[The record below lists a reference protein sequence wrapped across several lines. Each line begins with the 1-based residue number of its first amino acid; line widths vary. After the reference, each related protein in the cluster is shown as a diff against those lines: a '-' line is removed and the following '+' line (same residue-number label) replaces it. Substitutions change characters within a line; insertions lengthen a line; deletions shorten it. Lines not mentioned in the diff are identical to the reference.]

1 MTKNS
6 NQSDKMAW
14 GMTLIVFGALI
25 LLDKLGI
32 TAKLPFASF
41 LQSAESAGTYF
52 LSAGIIFLIYKRE
65 KTMGIVLSAIGVI
78 IHSDLFFGWM
88 HAYRSLL
95 VPIALLVVGLILVL
109 SNRVKK

>member
-14 GMTLIVFGALI
+14 GMTLLVFGALI

-41 LQSAESAGTYF
+41 LQSAGTYF

-109 SNRVKK
+109 SNRIKK